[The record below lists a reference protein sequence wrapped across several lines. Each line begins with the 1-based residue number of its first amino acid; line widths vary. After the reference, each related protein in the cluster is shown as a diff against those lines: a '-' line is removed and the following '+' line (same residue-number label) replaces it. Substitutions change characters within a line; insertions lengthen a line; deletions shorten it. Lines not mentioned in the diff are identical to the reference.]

1 MAYVDASFDIDTSD
15 IVQEV
20 RDELDI
26 DTLRADIAD
35 LKLDLNTLKR
45 ELQPLLD
52 LIAAI
57 KQS

>member
-20 RDELDI
+20 NNELDI